1 MGVVFGVATFIVLL
15 GFMTGVNDFLDDA
28 VFKGN
33 PDLVIRTDTSLKEPG
48 TSAQTVQSLVNS
60 QELQSRVA
68 GIPNVE
74 AVAKQLLVPGII
86 AGQHQNLPVQLHGI
100 DPVEEQLMVSLDERL
115 IEGGGFQSLDD
126 KNGILLGVSL
136 ATELNASV
144 GQSLRLILPN
154 GRSLSLKVS
163 GIFSFGISTID
174 KIRAYVNMETLRP
187 YLGGQDL
194 VSHLHIKLAD
204 RDDLGV
210 KSQVNLLRPGL
221 MVEDWKENNKTI
233 VVGNKVR
240 DVLTWSVSFAL
251 LLVAGFGIFNI
262 LNSTVMQKRKDIAV
276 LKTMGY
282 RTKDINFIFLMK
294 SLIIGTTGALIG
306 TGLGYLVSY
315 LISITPLETTDFII
329 VNTYPVN
336 FEPIYYITAVSFGI
350 LTSGLA
356 GYWPSKKAS
365 KLDPATVI
373 RDI

>member
-33 PDLVIRTDTSLKEPG
+33 PDLVLRTDTSLKEPG
-48 TSAQTVQSLVNS
+48 TSAQTVQSLVNP

-115 IEGGGFQSLDD
+115 IEGGGFQSLED

-144 GQSLRLILPN
+144 GQSFRLILPN
-154 GRSLSLKVS
+154 GRSLSLEVS